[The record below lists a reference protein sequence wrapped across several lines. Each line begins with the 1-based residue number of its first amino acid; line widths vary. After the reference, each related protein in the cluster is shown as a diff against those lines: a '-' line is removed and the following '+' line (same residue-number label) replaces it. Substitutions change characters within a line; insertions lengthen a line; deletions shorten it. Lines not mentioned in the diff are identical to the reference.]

1 VEPSATFDAPANQL
15 IAVWQADRGLAG
27 ADGLVV
33 ARADASGLSWTT
45 SVVPGLSRC
54 SGGLA
59 AAVSDP
65 WVAAGPDGTVYLS
78 ALELRRAKPGAII
91 GTTLVAMRSLD
102 GGKSWSNPVTVAPD
116 RGKNADKPTVTA
128 DPLRPRTAYLTWTE
142 DKHLRREAMI
152 SRTQDGGLTWS
163 TPKAIASPG
172 HGRGDLFPQVAVQT
186 DGSVTIVYAEP
197 APVGD
202 LFHLGFSDYARV
214 SHDGGLSFSAPVRL
228 NRLQSLIAPITYPPP
243 EVVRANPAVFA
254 LASGLGGAYVVD
266 AVIHAQRH
274 GSGRH
279 LHLSAAS
286 EIVVCHERSDGTW
299 SPATTIASVPGMAF
313 LPTVA
318 TAGPQRVAVTW
329 YQMPGPRPT
338 DTPFGRR
345 PNPAATET
353 TIESAVSNDGGT
365 SWSQQPLGPSFNLMN
380 AARGLE
386 LFVGDYQAL
395 VGANAGFE
403 AIDVRTPTR
412 TGHDGSDV
420 YAQSIGG

>member
-33 ARADASGLSWTT
+33 GRADVSGSSWTT

-78 ALELRRAKPGAII
+78 ALELRRPKPGAII

-102 GGKSWSNPVTVAPD
+102 AGKSWSNPVTVAPD

-128 DPLRPRTAYLTWTE
+128 DPLRSRTAYLTWTQ
-142 DKHLRREAMI
+142 DRHRRREVMI
-152 SRTQDGGLTWS
+152 SRTQDGGLTWA
-163 TPKAIASPG
+163 TPKAVAPPG
-172 HGRGDLFPQVAVQT
+172 PAQGDLFPQIAVQP
-186 DGSVTIVYAEP
+186 DGSVTIVYAEV
-197 APVGD
+197 APIRDPFRV
-202 LFHLGFSDYARV
+202 GFSDYARV
-214 SHDGGLSFSAPVRL
+214 SHDDGVSFSAPIRL

-243 EVVRANPAVFA
+243 EVVRAIPAVLA
-254 LASGLGGAYVVD
+254 LRSGPGGAYLVD

-274 GSGRH
+274 SR
-279 LHLSAAS
+279 LHLSATS
-286 EIVVCHERSDGTW
+286 EIVVSHERSDGTW
-299 SPATTIASVPGMAF
+299 SPTATIAVVPGMAF
-313 LPTVA
+313 LPTIA
-318 TAGPQRVAVTW
+318 TAGPERVAVTW
-329 YQMPGPRPT
+329 YQMSGPRPT
-338 DTPFGRR
+338 DSPRGRR

-380 AARGLE
+380 VSRGHD

-395 VGANAGFE
+395 AGANAVFE

-412 TGHDGSDV
+412 TGKDGSDV